1 MMSEIETPKPAF
13 KWRKLAVQLAVGFS
27 LGGLVGYGG
36 ANLVDEV
43 LVAGGLEAV
52 PLSAGAAMFVA
63 VIYLLL
69 GTFVLAGL
77 INPVMG
83 AKVLNVEDA
92 EEIAEQKA
100 MFVNSGLG
108 MVLGGG
114 ALAALAFA
122 APVGPLSAPA
132 ALLLAAVGFLGVGW
146 CGWQTYRGLDELM
159 LAVNLEASAL
169 TYLLVTVSLGGW
181 GMLAHLGY
189 ITGPQPLDLLT
200 ICYVLV
206 LVASYIVIGKR
217 GMLTVR

>member
-27 LGGLVGYGG
+27 LGGLVGYSG

-52 PLSAGAAMFVA
+52 PLSAGAAMLVA
-63 VIYLLL
+63 LIYLLIGAL
-69 GTFVLAGL
+69 VLAGL

-83 AKVLNVEDA
+83 AKVLNVQDA
-92 EEIAEQKA
+92 EEIVEQKT
-100 MFVNSGLG
+100 MLVNSGLG
-108 MVLGGG
+108 MVLWGG

-132 ALLLAAVGFLGVGW
+132 ALLLAAAGLLGGGW
-146 CGWQTYRGLDELM
+146 FGWQTYRGLDELM
-159 LAVNLEASAL
+159 LAINLEASAL

-200 ICYVLV
+200 ICYVLI
-206 LVASYIVIGKR
+206 LMASYIVIGKR